1 MITGARLNRT
11 TATFVEIAALG
22 VTSAALVQYLS
33 QRAVAR
39 RKAIGRKLRV
49 SGHTVQFVDRGT
61 GSCVVVLHGN
71 GSMLEDLSSSGL
83 IDQLAEKYR
92 VVALD
97 RPGFGGTDRDR
108 SEAWTP
114 EREAALLSEV
124 LSVLG
129 VERAVVVAH
138 SWGTLVALSLAL
150 RQSTLTDGLV
160 LLSGYYYPTTRL
172 DVALQTPASLPSLA
186 ICSGILSSRW
196 SEG

>member
-1 MITGARLNRT
+1 MITSARLNRT
-11 TATFVEIAALG
+11 TATFVGIAALG

-33 QRAVAR
+33 RRAVAR

-92 VVALD
+92 VIALD

-124 LSVLG
+124 LCGPGRRARRRRRPFLG
-129 VERAVVVAH
+129 HPRGA
-138 SWGTLVALSLAL
+138 
-150 RQSTLTDGLV
+150 
-160 LLSGYYYPTTRL
+160 
-172 DVALQTPASLPSLA
+172 
-186 ICSGILSSRW
+186 
-196 SEG
+196 